1 MTLNPFNH
9 SIFSLPHMDESLRQA
24 ARTGKLNGLYTVI
37 QRNGNVLRHFDEVE
51 FIETPL
57 HIAAEEGCIEF
68 AMEMMNLKPSFA
80 RKLNHQGLSP
90 LHIAVRKGHKEMAL
104 RFLEIDTHLVRVR
117 GKKGKTPL
125 HYLCKV
131 GNQLGLLDPF
141 LEASP
146 DCLQDVTIENRT
158 ALHIAIQNNRLDVLQ
173 LLIPT
178 LKRKDYYWEV
188 VNRKDKD
195 GNTALHI
202 AAIHNQPKMLKLLLN
217 CKADKHATN
226 QVGLTALSIAQQH
239 NNRENIAILK
249 GCFIPVVSNLQR
261 KLEEQV
267 VKYVTKA
274 SLLTFQNMDNISA
287 DDRNAL
293 LIILGLLLTATYQ
306 ATLSP
311 PGGVWQGENTSKSKG
326 SYDAMVLGKSVMG
339 QMDFLLFY
347 IPTYL
352 VFLVTLFLTLALL
365 KTFPRGF
372 RTALQVL
379 LAFLAVSFD
388 ESISDIAPTNL
399 TYVILNIFS
408 GILFLLMV
416 SMCIVCR
423 VSKISVSIV
432 GCWILP
438 SILYLC
444 LGRSEIGMGVGQ
456 GLLLFLILYDEF
468 CKGTILIVCYCL
480 FVSVCVV
487 FSTSI
492 DFKYVVAL
500 IVCWQF
506 LSLGRLCIM
515 QCTQFCNTRL

>member
-1 MTLNPFNH
+1 
-9 SIFSLPHMDESLRQA
+9 MDESLRRA
-24 ARTGKLNGLYTVI
+24 ARTGNVNELYTVI

-104 RFLEIDTHLVRVR
+104 RFLEIDKHLVRVR

-131 GNQLGLLDPF
+131 GNQLGLLDTF

-146 DCLQDVTIENRT
+146 DCLQDVTIKNRT

-202 AAIHNQPKMLKLLLN
+202 AAIHNQPKMLKILLN

-226 QVGLTALSIAQQH
+226 QFGLTALGIAQQH

-249 GCFIPVVSNLQR
+249 GCFIPVISNFKR
-261 KLEEQV
+261 TLEEQV

-274 SLLTFQNMDNISA
+274 SLLIFQNVDYISA

-293 LIILGLLLTATYQ
+293 LVILGLLLTATYQ

-326 SYDAMVLGKSVMG
+326 SYDAMDCTSS
-339 QMDFLLFY
+339 
-347 IPTYL
+347 T
-352 VFLVTLFLTLALL
+352 
-365 KTFPRGF
+365 
-372 RTALQVL
+372 
-379 LAFLAVSFD
+379 
-388 ESISDIAPTNL
+388 
-399 TYVILNIFS
+399 
-408 GILFLLMV
+408 
-416 SMCIVCR
+416 
-423 VSKISVSIV
+423 ISVS
-432 GCWILP
+432 C
-438 SILYLC
+438 
-444 LGRSEIGMGVGQ
+444 
-456 GLLLFLILYDEF
+456 
-468 CKGTILIVCYCL
+468 
-480 FVSVCVV
+480 SV
-487 FSTSI
+487 
-492 DFKYVVAL
+492 L
-500 IVCWQF
+500 
-506 LSLGRLCIM
+506 R
-515 QCTQFCNTRL
+515 

>member
-1 MTLNPFNH
+1 
-9 SIFSLPHMDESLRQA
+9 MDENLRKA
-24 ARTGKLNGLYTVI
+24 ARTGKVNELYRVI
-37 QRNGNVLRHFDEVE
+37 QRNGNVLRRVDEVE
-51 FIETPL
+51 FIDTPL

-68 AMEMMNLKPSFA
+68 AMEMMNLKPSFS

-104 RFLEIDTHLVRVR
+104 RFLEIDKQLIRVR

-131 GNQLGLLDPF
+131 GNQLGLLDTF

-146 DCLQDVTIENRT
+146 DCIQDVTIENRT

-178 LKRKDYYWEV
+178 LKRKDYSREV
-188 VNRKDKD
+188 LNRKDKD

-202 AAIHNQPKMLKLLLN
+202 AAIHNQPKMLKVLLN

-226 QVGLTALSIAQQH
+226 HVGLTALAVAQQH
-239 NNRENIAILK
+239 NIRENIAILQ
-249 GCFIPVVSNLQR
+249 GFFIPVISNLKH
-261 KLEEQV
+261 KLEKHV

-274 SLLTFQNMDNISA
+274 SLLIFQNMDNISA

-293 LIILGLLLTATYQ
+293 LVILGLLLTATYQ

-326 SYDAMVLGKSVMG
+326 SYDARVLGSSVMG
-339 QMDFLLFY
+339 QSEFFFFC

-365 KTFPRGF
+365 KTFPRNF

-379 LAFLAVSFD
+379 LAFFAVSFD
-388 ESISDIAPTNL
+388 KSISCIAPTDI
-399 TYVILNIFS
+399 TIRTLNIFS
-408 GILFLLMV
+408 GILFILMV
-416 SMCIVCR
+416 SMCFVNR
-423 VSKISVSIV
+423 VSKVSVLIV
-432 GCWILP
+432 GCWIFLSFYNNYFHNII
-438 SILYLC
+438 SITAL
-444 LGRSEIGMGVGQ
+444 GMGVGQ
-456 GLLLFLILYDEF
+456 GLAIFFTLYDEF
-468 CKGTILIVCYCL
+468 WKGTIFIVCFCL
-480 FVSVCVV
+480 FASFVYTSNG
-487 FSTSI
+487 FFTSI
-492 DFKYVVAL
+492 DLSYFVAL
-500 IVCWQF
+500 IGCWLF

-515 QCTQFCNTRL
+515 RCSQFCNAPL

>member
-1 MTLNPFNH
+1 
-9 SIFSLPHMDESLRQA
+9 MDESLRQA
-24 ARTGKLNGLYTVI
+24 ARTGKVNELYTVI

-104 RFLEIDTHLVRVR
+104 RFLEIDKHLVRVR

-226 QVGLTALSIAQQH
+226 QVGLTALGIAQQH
-239 NNRENIAILK
+239 NYRENIAILK
-249 GCFIPVVSNLQR
+249 GCFIPVVSNFKR

-274 SLLTFQNMDNISA
+274 SLLIFQNMDNISA

-293 LIILGLLLTATYQ
+293 LVILGLLLTATYQ

-326 SYDAMVLGKSVMG
+326 SYDE
-339 QMDFLLFY
+339 MDC
-347 IPTYL
+347 TSS
-352 VFLVTLFLTLALL
+352 T
-365 KTFPRGF
+365 
-372 RTALQVL
+372 
-379 LAFLAVSFD
+379 
-388 ESISDIAPTNL
+388 
-399 TYVILNIFS
+399 
-408 GILFLLMV
+408 
-416 SMCIVCR
+416 
-423 VSKISVSIV
+423 ISVS
-432 GCWILP
+432 C
-438 SILYLC
+438 
-444 LGRSEIGMGVGQ
+444 
-456 GLLLFLILYDEF
+456 
-468 CKGTILIVCYCL
+468 
-480 FVSVCVV
+480 SV
-487 FSTSI
+487 
-492 DFKYVVAL
+492 L
-500 IVCWQF
+500 
-506 LSLGRLCIM
+506 R
-515 QCTQFCNTRL
+515 

>member
-1 MTLNPFNH
+1 
-9 SIFSLPHMDESLRQA
+9 MDESLRQA

-104 RFLEIDTHLVRVR
+104 RFLEIDKHLVRVR

-146 DCLQDVTIENRT
+146 DCLQDVTIKNRT

-226 QVGLTALSIAQQH
+226 QVGFTALGIAQQH
-239 NNRENIAILK
+239 NYRENIAILK
-249 GCFIPVVSNLQR
+249 GCFIPVVSNFKR

-274 SLLTFQNMDNISA
+274 SLLIFQNMDNISA

-293 LIILGLLLTATYQ
+293 LVILGLLLTATYQ

-326 SYDAMVLGKSVMG
+326 SYDEMVLGKSVMG

-347 IPTYL
+347 ILTYL

-480 FVSVCVV
+480 FVSVCV
-487 FSTSI
+487 FFGTSI
-492 DFKYVVAL
+492 DFKYLVAL
-500 IVCWQF
+500 MGCWQF